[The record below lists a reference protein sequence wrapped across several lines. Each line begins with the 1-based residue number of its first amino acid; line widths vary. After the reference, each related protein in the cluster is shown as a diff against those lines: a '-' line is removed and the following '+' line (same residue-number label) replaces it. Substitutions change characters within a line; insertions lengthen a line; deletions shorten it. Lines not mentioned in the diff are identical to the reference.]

1 MSNQLG
7 RSQEQGENQEARRLD
22 HVLPSKGCKWQL
34 ERTCPALKALKS
46 HEGLEVRTH
55 SLQMHVSRLQNTGG
69 RSKTPGVISPER
81 LALGT
86 CPLREETQTL
96 GHPPS

>member
-7 RSQEQGENQEARRLD
+7 RSREQGENQEARRLD

-55 SLQMHVSRLQNTGG
+55 SLQMHVSRLQNIGG
-69 RSKTPGVISPER
+69 RSKIPGGHQPREAGPGHLSP
-81 LALGT
+81 
-86 CPLREETQTL
+86 
-96 GHPPS
+96 